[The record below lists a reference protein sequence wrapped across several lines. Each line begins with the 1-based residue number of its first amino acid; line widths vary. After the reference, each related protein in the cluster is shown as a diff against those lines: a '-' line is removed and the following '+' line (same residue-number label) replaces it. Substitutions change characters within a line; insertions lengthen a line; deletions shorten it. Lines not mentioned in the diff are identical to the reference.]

1 MWYVICCIVVWI
13 IAVLRS
19 VSSNLPSHTLAN
31 RSSFETKP
39 TTEQANVYAQELVNN
54 QNLITGGLEQA
65 KQKMHWIDSITYE
78 DARELI
84 ANNAMTHKNAMD
96 ILNF

>member
-19 VSSNLPSHTLAN
+19 VSRTVTH

-54 QNLITGGLEQA
+54 QNLISGGLEQA
-65 KQKMHWIDSITYE
+65 KQKMNWIDSITYE